1 MKKVAYILVGLLM
14 FVIGIFCYYLRPIA
28 MPISLCEATQNHLLY
43 QFTDI
48 WVKADLSAN
57 KDHSVL
63 FISEARKACE
73 DSEADLT
80 FSNDY
85 DKNEEIT
92 IQKLNSEFS
101 ELKAK
106 SMEQNP
112 ETAAVFADFLVKGRI
127 VKRTMNCFAAPF
139 YFEVKEIRQVSPVRI
154 VELREY
160 WIKAASE

>member
-14 FVIGIFCYYLRPIA
+14 FVIGIFCNYFRPIA
-28 MPISLCEATQNHLLY
+28 MPISLCEASQNHALY

-63 FISEARKACE
+63 FISEANKVCE
-73 DSEADLT
+73 ESGADLT

-85 DKNEEIT
+85 DESELIT
-92 IQKLNSEFS
+92 KQKLNSEFS

-106 SMEQNP
+106 SIELNSESTM
-112 ETAAVFADFLVKGRI
+112 VFADVLVKGRL

-160 WIKAASE
+160 WSKAASE